1 MKIRDRIFLGV
12 GTYVFLA
19 IIICFF
25 AYRELLTIST
35 RLNLVEIADDIT
47 HTLSEVRRYEKN
59 YLLYKEKEDLQEF
72 QQYLSTLKIN
82 IDDIKTEIVK
92 AMGPG
97 NYEMIKRQITEYE
110 ILFAKVVG
118 DVKLQ
123 RENDSAEKM
132 RSKAREM
139 ETLLKNLREKER
151 AEISETIKRSMGLL
165 IFALLTIIIVG
176 AFVNKKLAKS
186 IAEPIKSLEEITKNI
201 AMGDFSETLEVKG
214 KDEIASLGT
223 SFNIMEEKLKQALRS
238 LEDTIKQLREK
249 QSQLVEAEKLASIGI
264 LASGIAHEISN
275 PLTSVLTFSNL
286 MLEKTPEND
295 PNHKRLKMMVRETG
309 KARDIV
315 RQLLSFAKEETI
327 KPIKVNVNCPVI
339 DIIESFIAQEA
350 FNDIELTMNFSEDL
364 PEIHV
369 DPARIGQVVSN
380 ILLNAISAITPPGKI
395 EVSTR
400 KVDNFVEIV
409 FYDTGRGIPE
419 EKIGKIFDPFFTTK
433 EKTRG
438 SGLGLAVSYGII
450 KKHGGDIEVK
460 SEVGKGSTFTVR
472 LPING

>member
-1 MKIRDRIFLGV
+1 MNIRERIFFGV

-19 IIICFF
+19 TIISFF

-47 HTLSEVRRYEKN
+47 HNLGEVRRYEKN
-59 YLLYKEKEDLQEF
+59 FLLYGEQDDLDEF
-72 QQYLSTLKIN
+72 QQYLSTLKVS

-97 NYEMIKRQITEYE
+97 NYEMIKKQIMEYE
-110 ILFAKVVG
+110 DLFAEVAENVG
-118 DVKLQ
+118 LQ
-123 RENDSAEKM
+123 NGKDTAEKM
-132 RSKAREM
+132 RSKAREI

-151 AEISETIKRSMGLL
+151 AEISATLKRAMGML
-165 IFALLTIIIVG
+165 IFALLTIMIVG
-176 AFVNKKLAKS
+176 AFVNRKLAKS
-186 IAEPIKSLEEITKNI
+186 IAEPIKSLEKLTQKI

-214 KDEIASLGT
+214 KDEIASLEI
-223 SFNIMEEKLKQALRS
+223 SFNMMEEKLKHALKS
-238 LEDTIKQLREK
+238 LEDTIQQLRDK

-295 PNHKRLKMMVRETG
+295 PNHERLKMMARETSR
-309 KARDIV
+309 ARDIV

-339 DIIESFIAQEA
+339 EIIESFIAQEA
-350 FNDIELTMNFSEDL
+350 FRDIELTMKLSKDL
-364 PEIHV
+364 PDIYI

-380 ILLNAISAITPPGKI
+380 ILLNAVSAITPPGKI
-395 EVSTR
+395 EVATQR
-400 KVDNFVEIV
+400 NNNFVEVV
-409 FYDTGRGIPE
+409 FHDTGHGIPGE
-419 EKIGKIFDPFFTTK
+419 DIGKVFDPFFTTK

-450 KKHGGDIEVK
+450 KKHGGDIEVR
-460 SEVGKGSTFTVR
+460 SELGKGSTFIMR
-472 LPING
+472 LPISG